1 MTHIK
6 LHHIA
11 LDRQKLQN
19 IPPDKRAMLVY
30 AGHISNELNWFNK
43 MMLTLQITGSEIV
56 GCSTELSPVQQ
67 AQSAG
72 NAMQVF
78 LITRLYAG
86 KLLEARKFVR
96 KWLFGQAW
104 FDAFKLE
111 LPEEAKEAYLQLKEY
126 LIRMKANPEKDLI
139 RTTRDKSAF
148 HYDDEMVGESG
159 DWVESKVE
167 LDSYL
172 ARDVGNTIYIGSE
185 RVILEGLASNAGY
198 DDVGQFFSD
207 FFDECHQVG
216 RWIKD
221 LLGHTVAAIYL
232 KHCGATLD
240 SIGLKAEFEMEAP
253 HIRQFRLPYFFSG
266 S

>member
-1 MTHIK
+1 
-6 LHHIA
+6 
-11 LDRQKLQN
+11 
-19 IPPDKRAMLVY
+19 MLVY

-78 LITRLYAG
+78 LLTRMYAG
-86 KLLEARKFVR
+86 KLFEARKFLR
-96 KWLFGQAW
+96 QWLFGQAW
-104 FDAFKLE
+104 FDALRPE
-111 LPEEAKEAYLQLKEY
+111 LPEEAKEAYHQLKEY
-126 LIRMKANPEKDLI
+126 LIRVKSSPEKDLI
-139 RTTRDKSAF
+139 RTARDKSAF
-148 HYDDEMVGESG
+148 HYDDKMVRGSSECV
-159 DWVESKVE
+159 DYKVE
-167 LDSYL
+167 FGSYL
-172 ARDVGNTIYIGSE
+172 ATDVGNTLYIGSE
-185 RVILEGLASNAGY
+185 RIILEGLAIQAGY
-198 DDVGQFFSD
+198 EDVGQFFSD
-207 FFDECHQVG
+207 FFDECLRVG

-240 SIGLKAEFEMEAP
+240 SIGLKEEFEMEAP
-253 HIRQFRLPYFFSG
+253 HIRKWRLPYFFSG